1 MLLSMFKQVKIG
13 LLTTSVPFDPSLDP
27 DLYLPLRAVENFSA
41 KEMSMIRVEHQ
52 LWLCQ
57 VEPSSLLVI
66 NGVFMVVTMK
76 CTKRVAF
83 QLRDPFPQSSIPTFP
98 K

>member
-57 VEPSSLLVI
+57 VELWTGYSLLQY
-66 NGVFMVVTMK
+66 
-76 CTKRVAF
+76 KRLSVG
-83 QLRDPFPQSSIPTFP
+83 LMCKVP
-98 K
+98 